1 MQGFSHPDIHTLAL
15 DVTNDDNVREVV
27 QAVIEREGRIDV
39 LVNNA
44 GLGSTGKSLSRFA
57 RIHRR

>member
-15 DVTNDDNVREVV
+15 DVTNDENVHEVV
-27 QAVIEREGRIDV
+27 HTVIEREGRIDV

-44 GLGSTGKSLSRFA
+44 GLGNTGERLALFT
-57 RIHRR
+57 RIQ

>member
-15 DVTNDDNVREVV
+15 DVTNDENVREAV
-27 QAVIEREGRIDV
+27 QAVIEREGRIDI

-44 GLGSTGKSLSRFA
+44 GLGSTGKSRALFP